1 MHRMKA
7 ILQVK
12 EVTKIFPGVVALD
25 KVDFTLNKG
34 EIHALCGEN
43 GAGKSTLMNILSGN
57 QQPDDGMLHLY
68 QQEVVFANPLDA
80 KQKGIGI
87 VHQEKSLIDELSVAD
102 NIFAGN
108 QPTNLFRLIDRRAL
122 NRLTN
127 ELLKSLNID
136 ISPTVILKNLP
147 PAKQQ
152 MVEVAKSL
160 SHQPKIL
167 ILDEPTAAISE
178 QDTQVLFELMRQLT
192 SQGTSII
199 YISHRLQEIF
209 EIADRVTVLKDG
221 VSQGT
226 YPIEDLDIDRIV
238 KLMVGRDVKVFD
250 YQDHRRDSCALSVEH
265 FSGSAFH
272 EISFDLHQGE
282 ILGLAG
288 LVGAGRSEL
297 AQAIYGASP
306 HLGVI
311 KIDGKNTNIP
321 NPAAAIK
328 VGLGY
333 LPEDRKRQGL
343 FLDMTVQE
351 NIECIYKNASTS
363 MEWEDEATQILNL
376 IKTLN
381 LKTPNLQ
388 TKVVHLSGG
397 NQQKI
402 ILAKWLMVNPEI
414 LMVDEPTAGIDV
426 GAKSEIYQILN
437 QISASG
443 KSVLIIS
450 SELPELMGL
459 CDRILVMRHGRLV
472 AEFDRKDFDEEEIV
486 HFASG
491 TRINLSSN

>member
-1 MHRMKA
+1 
-7 ILQVK
+7 
-12 EVTKIFPGVVALD
+12 
-25 KVDFTLNKG
+25 
-34 EIHALCGEN
+34 
-43 GAGKSTLMNILSGN
+43 MNVLSGN
-57 QQPDDGMLHLY
+57 LQPDYGIIHLN

-80 KQKGIGI
+80 RQKGIGI

-108 QPTNLFRLIDRRAL
+108 QPTNRFGLIDRRAL
-122 NRLTN
+122 NRLTSA
-127 ELLKSLNID
+127 LLASLNID

-160 SHQPKIL
+160 SHQPEML

-178 QDTQVLFELMRQLT
+178 QDTQILFELLRQFT

-209 EIADRVTVLKDG
+209 EIADRVTILKDG

-226 YPIEDLDIDRIV
+226 YPVEDLDIDRII
-238 KLMVGRDVKVFD
+238 KLMVGRDVKV
-250 YQDHRRDSCALSVEH
+250 YNYYDHRREQRALSVKH
-265 FSGSAFH
+265 LSGSAFH

-297 AQAIYGASP
+297 AQAIYGAAP
-306 HLGVI
+306 HTGEI
-311 KIDGKNTNIP
+311 KIDEKNAAIP
-321 NPAAAIK
+321 NPASAIK

-333 LPEDRKRQGL
+333 LPEDRKKQGL
-343 FLDMTVQE
+343 FLDMTVRE
-351 NIECIYKNASTS
+351 NIECICKNASTS
-363 MEWEDEATQILNL
+363 LEPEEEEKKLFEL
-376 IKTLN
+376 IKTLSI
-381 LKTPNLQ
+381 KTPNLQ
-388 TKVVHLSGG
+388 TRVVHLSGG

-437 QISASG
+437 EISASG
-443 KSVLIIS
+443 KSILIIS
-450 SELPELMGL
+450 SELPELMGI

-472 AEFDRKDFDEEEIV
+472 AEFDRKDFDEEEII

-491 TRINLSSN
+491 TKANISSN